1 MESGVKPSRP
11 RELEITEQP
20 LRDKNQ
26 ARDKLSV
33 EYEDLHTEGHKGQ
46 TTDGR

>member
-11 RELEITEQP
+11 REPEITEQP

-26 ARDKLSV
+26 AGDKLSA
-33 EYEDLHTEGHKGQ
+33 EYEDVRTAGHKGQ
-46 TTDGR
+46 TADGW